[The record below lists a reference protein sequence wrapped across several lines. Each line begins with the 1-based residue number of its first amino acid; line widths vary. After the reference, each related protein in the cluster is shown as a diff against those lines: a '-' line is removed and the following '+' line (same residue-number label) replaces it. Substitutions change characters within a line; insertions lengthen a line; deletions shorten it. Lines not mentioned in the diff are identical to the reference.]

1 MSRTLKVISIK
12 TKRKAKEVWKKVA
25 DLTLNAVGKKC
36 PMPVLMTK
44 KELKKMDSGQTLEL
58 IVDDRGAL
66 KDIPALINKIG
77 DKIVETKEDGELIT
91 FMIQKA

>member
-1 MSRTLKVISIK
+1 M
-12 TKRKAKEVWKKVA
+12 A

-44 KELKKMDSGQTLEL
+44 KELKKMSSGQTLEL
-58 IVDDRGAL
+58 IVDDKGAL
-66 KDIPALINKIG
+66 KDVPALINKTG
-77 DKIVETKEDGELIT
+77 DSILETKEDGEQIT

>member
-1 MSRTLKVISIK
+1 M
-12 TKRKAKEVWKKVA
+12 KKVA

>member
-1 MSRTLKVISIK
+1 M
-12 TKRKAKEVWKKVA
+12 A

>member
-1 MSRTLKVISIK
+1 M
-12 TKRKAKEVWKKVA
+12 KKMA

-44 KELKKMDSGQTLEL
+44 KELKKMNSGQTLEL
-58 IVDDRGAL
+58 IVDDKGAL
-66 KDIPALINKIG
+66 KDVPALLNKTG
-77 DKIVETKEDGELIT
+77 DALLGTTENGDQLT